1 MSTSYINHDMLALS
15 AVLQAE
21 RKKGPPIPVK
31 DSLPSEGLTKF
42 VHTDEIIRQIET
54 FVRGNLDLYVAVN
67 KFLINPVSFQFTP
80 PHTRERAV
88 VIQYLET
95 LTRQHAFLRDIEG
108 RILKRLNFDPN
119 TVHLSDYILFVKRMK
134 RK

>member
-1 MSTSYINHDMLALS
+1 MLALS
-15 AVLQAE
+15 VQA
-21 RKKGPPIPVK
+21 RRQGPPVPVK
-31 DSLPSEGLTKF
+31 DSIPSEGLSKF

-67 KFLINPVSFQFTP
+67 KFLINPVSFPFTP
-80 PHTRERAV
+80 PKSSVRAV

-119 TVHLSDYILFVKRMK
+119 TVHLSDYILFVKRIR